1 VSAPVAIDLFAGAGG
16 LSLGLTRA
24 GFDVRVAA
32 EQDAIACATYRHN
45 FGDAVYEGDLSQ
57 GTPQALLDLGGLSP
71 DDVDLVAGGP
81 PCQGFSLQRRGHYL
95 DARNEL
101 VVVFIEL
108 ALALRPAAIVME
120 NVPAILGPR
129 GIREREI
136 CASRLDAAGFAYEWR
151 VLQASDFGVPQDRR
165 RAFLV
170 AWDRERMSGFNFPA
184 PGREGSMTVS
194 DAISDLPE
202 PPRDFTPHPLH
213 LNHVRVKM
221 SELNL
226 RRIAHIPYGGGRL
239 DLPAHLQLPC
249 HRKSNGHRH
258 LDVFG
263 RMRWDRPAPT
273 ITAMFDNFTRGR
285 FAHPVQDRNI
295 TAREG
300 ARIQTFP
307 DEFLFVGPKKTVAR
321 QIGNAVPPRLAEAV
335 GEALMTG
342 IRSARMELKYV
353 L

>member
-1 VSAPVAIDLFAGAGG
+1 MSALVAIDLFAGAGG
-16 LSLGLTRA
+16 LSLGLARA

-32 EQDAIACATYRHN
+32 EQDQMACATYRHN

-57 GTPQALLDLGGLSP
+57 ARPRDLLELGGLEP

-81 PCQGFSLQRRGHYL
+81 PCQGFSLQRRGRSV
-95 DARNEL
+95 DVRNEL
-101 VVVFIEL
+101 VIVFIEL
-108 ALALRPAAIVME
+108 ALALRPAAIMME
-120 NVPAILGPR
+120 NVPAIMGPR
-129 GIREREI
+129 GIKEREI
-136 CASRLDAAGFAYEWR
+136 CARRLDAAGFAHAWR

-170 AWDRERMSGFNFPA
+170 AWNRERVSALDLPA
-184 PGREGSMTVS
+184 PGREHPMTVS
-194 DAISDLPE
+194 DAINDLPE
-202 PPRDFTPHPLH
+202 PPEDFTPHPDH
-213 LNHVRVKM
+213 LNHVRVRM

-226 RRIAHIPYGGGRL
+226 RRITHIPHGGGRL

-307 DEFLFVGPKKTVAR
+307 DDFLFVGPKKTVAR

-335 GEALMTG
+335 GETVMTG
-342 IRSARMELKYV
+342 IRSARQE
-353 L
+353 